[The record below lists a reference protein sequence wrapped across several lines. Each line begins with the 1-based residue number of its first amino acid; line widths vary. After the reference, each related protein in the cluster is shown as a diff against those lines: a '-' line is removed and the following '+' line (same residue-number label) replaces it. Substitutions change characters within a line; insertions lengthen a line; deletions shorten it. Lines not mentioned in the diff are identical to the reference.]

1 LHILSEQKR
10 EAYPNFGG
18 VTKEFE
24 RDFKLYL
31 SSQSKDVRL
40 MAKIAAG
47 NHIIGKE
54 KDVLSLVEED
64 NTALWVLF
72 NHATAQKI
80 SYKALLPY
88 ILKGCKLAFEFFYNV
103 SNSTAH
109 EAIDWF
115 FDNEEVVA
123 SLLQALSSNN
133 YELKLLSLRIIGNV
147 LGE

>member
-1 LHILSEQKR
+1 
-10 EAYPNFGG
+10 
-18 VTKEFE
+18 
-24 RDFKLYL
+24 
-31 SSQSKDVRL
+31 
-40 MAKIAAG
+40 MAIVAAG

-88 ILKGCKLAFEFFYNV
+88 ILKGHKLAFEFFYNV

-109 EAIDWF
+109 
-115 FDNEEVVA
+115 
-123 SLLQALSSNN
+123 
-133 YELKLLSLRIIGNV
+133 
-147 LGE
+147 